1 MSGPSTG
8 QPPPG
13 LPSFSLD
20 GKVALV
26 TGAGR
31 GIGMACSL
39 ALAEAG
45 ADLVLVSR
53 TLDELEALAERVRG
67 LGRRATT
74 VVCDVT
80 GAQEVETA
88 IEPLERIDIVVCSAG
103 TNIPEPFADVSED
116 HLDAVLDVNVKGTF
130 LAAQAAVRN
139 MLARQSG
146 GSIVLISSQMGH
158 VGAPNR
164 TVYCMTKHAV
174 EGLTKAMAVEL
185 APRGIR
191 VNAVGPTFINTP
203 MTKPFFENAEFKADV
218 LSRIPMGRIGE
229 LEDVVG
235 AVVFLASPAAGL
247 ITGASL
253 VVDGGWTAR

>member
-1 MSGPSTG
+1 VSAR
-8 QPPPG
+8 

-31 GIGMACSL
+31 GIGMACSF

-45 ADLVLVSR
+45 ADLVLMSR
-53 TLDELEALAERVRG
+53 SEDELEAVAERVRG
-67 LGRRATT
+67 YGRTATP

-80 GAQEVETA
+80 DATAVETA
-88 IEPLERIDIVVCSAG
+88 VGRLDQVDILVCSAG
-103 TNIPEPFADVSED
+103 TNIPEPFTDVSES
-116 HLDAVLDVNVKGTF
+116 HLDAVVDLNVKGTF
-130 LAAQAAVRN
+130 LVSQAVVRS
-139 MLARQSG
+139 MLARG
-146 GSIVLISSQMGH
+146 VAGSVVLISSQMGH

-185 APRGIR
+185 APQGLR

-203 MTKPFFENAEFKADV
+203 MTRPFFENPDFKADV

-229 LEDVVG
+229 LDDVVG

-253 VVDGGWTAR
+253 VVDGGWTAQ